1 MRKGHNTHFTLGVF
15 GLLMGITL
23 GFGGF
28 ADYDEVHR
36 MFTLAD
42 FRLLFA
48 FTGAIVLIMIGF
60 AILARGKN
68 VAKKAYT
75 KGTIPGSIMFGIG
88 WAITGACPSIALVQI
103 GQGQIAALF
112 TVFGILS
119 GVWVYRRL
127 AVGSFKLDTGI
138 CGEE

>member
-1 MRKGHNTHFTLGVF
+1 MYSGYTIHLTLGVF
-15 GLLMGITL
+15 GLFMGLTL

-28 ADYDEVHR
+28 ADFSEVHR
-36 MFTLAD
+36 MFILAD

-48 FTGAIVLIMIGF
+48 FCGAIVLIMIGF

-68 VAKKAYT
+68 VGKKTYS
-75 KGTIPGSIMFGIG
+75 KGTVPGSIMFGIG

-112 TVFGILS
+112 TVFGILT

-127 AVGSFKLDTGI
+127 AVGAFKLDTGI